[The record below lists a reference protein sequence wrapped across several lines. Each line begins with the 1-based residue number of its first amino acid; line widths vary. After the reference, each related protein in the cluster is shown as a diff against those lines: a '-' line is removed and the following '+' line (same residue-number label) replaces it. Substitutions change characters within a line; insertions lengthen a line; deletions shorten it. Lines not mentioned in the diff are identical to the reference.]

1 MRIETNTVP
10 GLTIAFHPLDLFPHL
25 HIVDQID
32 PGFRRIT
39 LRARRITASASCP
52 ECRITSGR
60 VHGHYWRSLGDLP
73 SVGRP
78 VVLLVHVRRF
88 RCINKRCPRRTF
100 GEGLPGIARPRA
112 RHAERLRSLHQGL
125 GGNRGAR
132 IAAPLAAPVSGATLL
147 HRIRQAANA
156 PPRVLG
162 IDDWAWRKESTYGA
176 IACDLERRR
185 AIDLVPDRTSETL
198 ATWLKRHPSVEI
210 IVRWCLCRRLT
221 PWRPQGASG
230 CRPLLCNGSSAL
242 GALLD
247 HHHRDLREAAEKPAS
262 ELPAEDTPATKPE
275 APVLTAAERRSAE
288 ARFDQAAR
296 WHEEGL
302 SHRPCARRGAQ
313 NGAALA

>member
-1 MRIETNTVP
+1 MSFQCMPRHMGADGNTVALE
-10 GLTIAFHPLDLFPHL
+10 LTIAFHPLDLFPHL
-25 HIVDQID
+25 QIVDQID

-39 LRARRITASASCP
+39 LRARRISASAACR
-52 ECRITSGR
+52 ECGIACDR
-60 VHGHYWRSLGDLP
+60 VHGHDRRSLDALRRPLRAGDLP

-112 RHAERLRSLHQGL
+112 RHTERLRSLHQGL

-132 IAAPLAAPVSGATLL
+132 IAAPLAAPVSGTTLL
-147 HRIRQAANA
+147 HSIRQAANA

-176 IACDLERRR
+176 IPCDLERRR
-185 AIDLVPDRTSETL
+185 AIDLLPERTSETL

-230 CRPLLCNGSSAL
+230 CRPLLCNGRAAPLSSITTTGTCVRRLRSQQANCRPRIRRRQSL
-242 GALLD
+242 K
-247 HHHRDLREAAEKPAS
+247 HR
-262 ELPAEDTPATKPE
+262 
-275 APVLTAAERRSAE
+275 
-288 ARFDQAAR
+288 
-296 WHEEGL
+296 
-302 SHRPCARRGAQ
+302 C
-313 NGAALA
+313 